1 MTERLIVHLD
11 RYEGDELGTLHAVT
25 LPFLVGNDKADVAWQ
40 CGSCNADL
48 ASGLHPKQV
57 LDLLVICGRCEAL
70 LRTPI
75 RVPGSPIAG
84 RPVYVPPHGIY
95 RLEGQ
100 LDVVDKPVMMVG
112 RDALVGYARETGRS
126 LPEMYEP
133 ESWSFDALDEK
144 SFIDL
149 GDRLRALVGDDYQ
162 RLVEAD
168 ARGRASPTP
177 PPRRAR
183 MMELIE
189 FADVTATM
197 FRERKD
203 PSRPEVID
211 GDLLAE
217 SITAGVFADRWRHHP
232 AWPQLAK
239 TFGADE
245 ASHTIM
251 LLAVAGYLV
260 DNHNGVGLYVDE
272 RSGQPV
278 ADMWLEPTLEQR
290 VDVEVKTPLALRAP
304 LDPLTPDRAAELVGR
319 ALKKSGKQRKNTG
332 SSVLVIGGY
341 HLSQS
346 FAVMLTAVARVLR
359 GEQRKHRGLSGVL
372 VVDCTFTVGSSAEA
386 FAPILRVE
394 FAPHPGYSGGIT
406 VDSRDPAVR
415 PIGEI
420 GG

>member
-1 MTERLIVHLD
+1 
-11 RYEGDELGTLHAVT
+11 
-25 LPFLVGNDKADVAWQ
+25 
-40 CGSCNADL
+40 
-48 ASGLHPKQV
+48 
-57 LDLLVICGRCEAL
+57 
-70 LRTPI
+70 
-75 RVPGSPIAG
+75 
-84 RPVYVPPHGIY
+84 
-95 RLEGQ
+95 LEGQ

-133 ESWSFDALDEK
+133 DIWSFDALDEE
-144 SFIDL
+144 SFTDL
-149 GDRLRALVGDDYQ
+149 GERLRALVGDDYQ
-162 RLVEAD
+162 RLVDAD
-168 ARGRASPTP
+168 ARGRVSPTP

-189 FADVTATM
+189 FADSTATM
-197 FRERKD
+197 FGQRTD
-203 PSRPEVID
+203 PKRPEAID
-211 GDLLAE
+211 ADLLAE

-239 TFGADE
+239 TFGSDE

-260 DNHNGVGLYVDE
+260 DNHNGVGLHVDE

-278 ADMWLEPTLEQR
+278 ADMWLEPTLEQT
-290 VDVEVKTPLALRAP
+290 VDVELKTPVALRAP
-304 LDPLTPDRAAELVGR
+304 RDPLAPDRAAELVGR
-319 ALKKSGKQRKNTG
+319 ALKKSRRQRKNTG

-341 HLSQS
+341 HLGQA
-346 FAVMLTAVARVLR
+346 FVVMLAAAGRILR
-359 GEQRKHRGLSGVL
+359 GEQRKHRGLSGIL
-372 VVDCTFTVGSSAEA
+372 LVDCTYILGSPAAA

-394 FAPHPGYSGGIT
+394 FVPHPGYSGGIT
-406 VDSRDPAVR
+406 VDSPDPAVR